1 MKNLPIAEGFWNP
14 QGVVYNGSIYSL
26 QNIDGEDES
35 DCLEDK
41 RNLLIFNG
49 KIWSMD
55 GRNG

>member
-14 QGVVYNGSIYSL
+14 QGVVHNGSIYAL
-26 QNIDGEDES
+26 QNVDGEDES

-55 GRNG
+55 SHNV